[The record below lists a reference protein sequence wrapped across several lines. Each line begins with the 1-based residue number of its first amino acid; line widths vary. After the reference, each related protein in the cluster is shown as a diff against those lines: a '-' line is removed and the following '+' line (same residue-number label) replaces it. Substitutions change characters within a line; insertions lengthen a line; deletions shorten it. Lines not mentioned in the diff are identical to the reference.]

1 MQAEEFVEAYD
12 SQVNSMQAFTRVF
25 REEAES
31 WVVEVMHGMVANL
44 QRAAQEAD
52 ASQLKAGKRGGKL
65 GDCADQLRKGFAV
78 SLQASGNP
86 DKKLAALN
94 IVNISIKI
102 YFQLNTLRLC
112 KNLIRTVESRQFLPF
127 EQFPAAQRVTYKFY
141 VGRLAVFDEDYKEA
155 QDALEYALRRCHVSA
170 ARNRARILKYLLP
183 VRMLLGVLPSPALMH
198 KYQLEQYQPIAQA
211 VRHGDLQ
218 LFDDTME
225 LQQLRFIRE
234 GTYLLLEKLRLAV
247 CRRLLR
253 AVHAVHGR
261 DEPAKAAQI
270 PLAWFQAALAV
281 QARRRKG
288 DLGVEMDMDEIECV
302 CANLIYRKYIK
313 GYISHKNKV
322 MVVAKSDP
330 FPPLSSVTLRD
341 A

>member
-1 MQAEEFVEAYD
+1 M
-12 SQVNSMQAFTRVF
+12 
-25 REEAES
+25 
-31 WVVEVMHGMVANL
+31 
-44 QRAAQEAD
+44 
-52 ASQLKAGKRGGKL
+52 
-65 GDCADQLRKGFAV
+65 
-78 SLQASGNP
+78 
-86 DKKLAALN
+86 
-94 IVNISIKI
+94 
-102 YFQLNTLRLC
+102 
-112 KNLIRTVESRQFLPF
+112 
-127 EQFPAAQRVTYKFY
+127 TYKFY
-141 VGRLAVFDEDYKEA
+141 VGRLAVFDEDYVRGPVEGRSRLPKREQACSTLLMSLTSAPAPQKEA

-234 GTYLLLEKLRLAV
+234 VRRARGKRKRRAGRLA
-247 CRRLLR
+247 CSLCSLQWRPI
-253 AVHAVHGR
+253 R
-261 DEPAKAAQI
+261 DASLPASAGHLPPARKASTGGV
-270 PLAWFQAALAV
+270 PPPP
-281 QARRRKG
+281 ARRARRSRARRARQGGADSAGLVPGGAGCASATKKG
-288 DLGVEMDMDEIECV
+288 RPGKWCGAVPTFPASALSRVLSSTWHFAPQGVEMDMDEIECV